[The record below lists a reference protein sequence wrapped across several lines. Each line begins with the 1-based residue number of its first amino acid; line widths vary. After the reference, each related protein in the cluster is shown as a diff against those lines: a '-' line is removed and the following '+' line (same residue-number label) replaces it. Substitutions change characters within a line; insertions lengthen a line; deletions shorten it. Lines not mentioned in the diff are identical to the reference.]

1 MTTSLF
7 INEGIELPSFMIL
20 KNDLGTG
27 QNYIEVYTE
36 TRKVVS

>member
-7 INEGIELPSFMIL
+7 INGGIVLPSFMIL
-20 KNDLGTG
+20 KNDLGSG
-27 QNYIEVYTE
+27 QNFIEIYTG